1 LQFRVAV
8 YPGAEPSKTR
18 LTAATTIP
26 VAPRAPGRYGAITNV
41 DTTLGI
47 TLALDRFEIL
57 PLSFLDRWVQGEDSR
72 I

>member
-1 LQFRVAV
+1 LRRGHRVDL
-8 YPGAEPSKTR
+8 YG
-18 LTAATTIP
+18 TI
-26 VAPRAPGRYGAITNV
+26 INV
-41 DTTLGI
+41 DTTLGL